1 MVRLTSLSS
10 LKRLP
15 FFYTFNA
22 DFKLNQ
28 LIHMKNLLFI
38 PLFFVSQ
45 MVICQTR
52 IGKFMV
58 AENDFPETM
67 PLDEAME
74 ACADLGDGWRLPTMD
89 ELNLMYLN
97 KDKIGGFTSN
107 GYWSSTEND
116 ESYCEESWR
125 QDFDNGK
132 QAGNLKDYNNYV
144 RAVRADSPSIIGKPI
159 RIGNLEVARND
170 FPNKMLW
177 DEAMEACANLG
188 DGWRLPTMD
197 ELNLMYEN
205 KDKIGGFAKEYYWNS
220 TVAYDDDM
228 AAMLQNFDDG
238 LQTGLSKDEFNCS
251 WNYYLVRC
259 VRDF

>member
-1 MVRLTSLSS
+1 
-10 LKRLP
+10 
-15 FFYTFNA
+15 
-22 DFKLNQ
+22 
-28 LIHMKNLLFI
+28 MKNLLFI

-67 PLDEAME
+67 PLDEAIE

-89 ELNLMYLN
+89 ELNLMFEN
-97 KDKIGGFTSN
+97 KNKIGGFTSN
-107 GYWSSTEND
+107 GYWSSTEKDETDCND
-116 ESYCEESWR
+116 AWR
-125 QDFDNGK
+125 QNFDDGK
-132 QAGNLKDYNNYV
+132 QAGNLKDDNNYV

-197 ELNLMYEN
+197 ELNLMYVN
-205 KDKIGGFAKEYYWNS
+205 KDKIGGFAKEDYWS
-220 TVAYDDDM
+220 SSDAYDDDM

-238 LQTGLSKDEFNCS
+238 LQGGLSKDEFNCS

>member
-1 MVRLTSLSS
+1 
-10 LKRLP
+10 
-15 FFYTFNA
+15 
-22 DFKLNQ
+22 
-28 LIHMKNLLFI
+28 
-38 PLFFVSQ
+38 
-45 MVICQTR
+45 
-52 IGKFMV
+52 MV

-67 PLDEAME
+67 PLDEALE
-74 ACADLGDGWRLPTMD
+74 ACADLGDGWRLPTKD

-132 QAGNLKDYNNYV
+132 QVGNLKDYNNYV
-144 RAVRADSPSIIGKPI
+144 RAVRSDSPLIIGKPI

-177 DEAMEACANLG
+177 DEAMEACANLE

-205 KDKIGGFAKEYYWNS
+205 KDKIGGFAKEDYWNS
-220 TVAYDDDM
+220 TVNPDDDM
-228 AAMLQNFDDG
+228 DAMLQNFDVGDQFA
-238 LQTGLSKDEFNCS
+238 LKKDEFNCY